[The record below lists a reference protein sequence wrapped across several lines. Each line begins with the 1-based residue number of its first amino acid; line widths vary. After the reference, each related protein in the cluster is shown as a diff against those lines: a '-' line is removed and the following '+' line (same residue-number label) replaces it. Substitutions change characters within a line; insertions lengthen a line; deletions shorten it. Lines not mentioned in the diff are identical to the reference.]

1 MDFSAITAGIGAAG
15 SLLGGIMSGVQNRKN
30 RKLVDKQLQENENL
44 YNRDYYQDILSRSD
58 VSRVL
63 GRARDQY
70 ERAGQQA
77 ARTAAVTGA
86 TPESVAAA
94 KKANAEAYAN
104 AVSDV
109 AAQSSVIKDN
119 AQQRYLNTKN
129 QLVGSLMNQNGN
141 SAASWAT
148 AAANSAN
155 LLMGALGGVG
165 SGNESGNES
174 GGTKGKPS
182 ASPGGGAVNIG
193 EKIG

>member
-165 SGNESGNES
+165 SG
-174 GGTKGKPS
+174 GTKGKPS
-182 ASPGGGAVNIG
+182 ASPDGGAVNIG
-193 EKIG
+193 ENIG

>member
-1 MDFSAITAGIGAAG
+1 MVLSAITAGIGAAG

-70 ERAGQQA
+70 ERSGKQA

-94 KKANAEAYAN
+94 KKANAEAYAD

-109 AAQSSVIKDN
+109 VAQSSVIKDN

-165 SGNESGNES
+165 SGNGSGNES
-174 GGTKGKPS
+174 GGPKEKPS
-182 ASPGGGAVNIG
+182 ASPDDKGINV
-193 EKIG
+193 